1 MEAELGKR
9 QGQRTDLANEN
20 QCGLLDIPQNFAEF
34 SGKETLEIAAEKSG
48 FGNKETYRQ
57 AKSVAHHATPE
68 LAQAMD
74 QGHVA
79 ISTAARLAND
89 GASPPAVAGER
100 PVIIFL
106 LHS

>member
-1 MEAELGKR
+1 MLFR
-9 QGQRTDLANEN
+9 S
-20 QCGLLDIPQNFAEF
+20 LLQLPPNLEEVK
-34 SGKETLEIAAEKSG
+34 GKETAQIAAEKSG
-48 FGNKETYRQ
+48 FGSKNTYRD
-57 AKSVAHHATPE
+57 AKTVAHHAAPE

-74 QGHVA
+74 QGRVA